1 MWGALRTPE
10 LFSFCT
16 RLHSELREGG
26 YHLLDLELP
35 VCPGLEGKGRQA
47 VSPPRPQLTP
57 PLLGPALGFLR
68 APPPPNFLP
77 SPLPPSPGHSE
88 SQVRTVCP
96 LDGFSPVPAPLLC
109 PCPCQLASYF
119 CFSGKLR

>member
-47 VSPPRPQLTP
+47 VSPP
-57 PLLGPALGFLR
+57 
-68 APPPPNFLP
+68 AP
-77 SPLPPSPGHSE
+77 S
-88 SQVRTVCP
+88 
-96 LDGFSPVPAPLLC
+96 
-109 PCPCQLASYF
+109 
-119 CFSGKLR
+119 